1 MIEAFAIFI
10 FLHGCIH
17 LLGFVKAFGWA
28 EIESLDLPVSKS
40 MGLLWLTAFILHAAT
55 SCFIV
60 YGFNWWWLTGIFAV
74 VLSIFLILTSW
85 QYAKFGS
92 LPNFIILLVS
102 ILGWADQRFNKAFA
116 ENASLIINTYQTFPK
131 DSNISSE
138 MLDSLPEPVKKWM
151 KKINLRGKHMVF
163 NARIRQHCQMRM
175 TPEQGD
181 WTDAIALQY
190 VSTYSPAYIWK
201 VRMNMYPFIDITGR
215 DLFLNGKG
223 DMKINILSLLPV
235 VDVSG
240 YKIDEGSMQRYLAE
254 CVWYPSAL
262 LSDSIQWRLINNN
275 SAEATMHYKGTNAS
289 VTFHF
294 TPDGDLQKVSA
305 MRFQGDDEA
314 GEKKE
319 WTIDILQT
327 NVFNGLTLPSKVEVT
342 WKSNGESWT
351 WLKLNVTSIDYNID
365 AI

>member
-1 MIEAFAIFI
+1 MIETFAIFI

-28 EIESLDLPVSKS
+28 KIEQLDMPISKG
-40 MGLLWLTAFILHAAT
+40 MGMLWLTAFILHATT
-55 SCFIV
+55 SVFIQF
-60 YGFNWWWLTGIFAV
+60 GFNGWWLTGIFAV
-74 VLSIFLILTSW
+74 ILSIFLILTSW

-92 LPNFIILLVS
+92 LPNLLILIVS
-102 ILGWADQRFNKAFA
+102 ILGWADHRFNKAFA

-131 DSNISSE
+131 DANVSSE

-151 KKINLRGKHMVF
+151 KKINLRGKPVIF
-163 NARIRQHCQMRM
+163 NARIRQNCQMRM
-175 TPEQGD
+175 TPEQSD

-190 VSTYSPAYIWK
+190 VSTYSPSYIWK

-215 DLFLNGKG
+215 DLFQNGKG
-223 DMKINILSLLPV
+223 DMEINILSLLPV

-240 YKIDEGSMQRYLAE
+240 DKIDEGSMQRYLAE

-262 LSDSIQWRLINNN
+262 LSDSIQWRLIDEN
-275 SAEATMHYKGTNAS
+275 SAEASMRYMGTKAS

-294 TPDGDLQKVSA
+294 NKEGDLQKVSA
-305 MRFQGDDEA
+305 MRYQGDDA
-314 GEKKE
+314 AAEKKE
-319 WTIDILQT
+319 WIINIYQT
-327 NVFNGLTLPSKVEVT
+327 DDFNGLTLPSKVDVT
-342 WKSNGESWT
+342 WRSNGESWT
-351 WLKLNVTSIDYNID
+351 WLKLTVTSIEYNLG